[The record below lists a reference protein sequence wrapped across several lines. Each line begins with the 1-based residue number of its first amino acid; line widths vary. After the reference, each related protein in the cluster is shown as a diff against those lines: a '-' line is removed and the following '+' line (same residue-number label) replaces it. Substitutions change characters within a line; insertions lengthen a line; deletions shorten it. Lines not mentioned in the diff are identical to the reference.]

1 MYRVAVVEDEALI
14 QTMVRLNLEKNG
26 YRVEC
31 FGDAEAFLA
40 RLDQATF
47 DIFLLDIMLP
57 GLSGEEI
64 VSRVRGRGIQTPV
77 LMMTAK
83 SDIST
88 KVSTLGRGADDY
100 LAKPFD
106 MQELLARV
114 KALIR
119 RSQGER
125 SLPSSQQVRIGAC
138 EANLETRV
146 ARTRLGDVLLTE
158 REARLLALFAR
169 NAGKVL
175 NRPDILEEVWGM
187 DVDPTPRT
195 IDNFILRFRKLFE
208 EDPENPRHFV
218 TVRASGYLFEP

>member
-1 MYRVAVVEDEALI
+1 MYRVAVVEDETLI

-26 YRVEC
+26 YQVEC
-31 FGDAEAFLA
+31 FGDAESFLA
-40 RLDQATF
+40 RLDRVSF
-47 DIFLLDIMLP
+47 DIFLLDITLP

-64 VSRVRGRGIQTPV
+64 VSRVRARGILAPV
-77 LMMTAK
+77 LMVTAK
-83 SDIST
+83 SDIPT

-114 KALIR
+114 MALIR

-125 SLPSSQQVRIGAC
+125 SLPASQQVRIGSC
-138 EANLETRV
+138 EVNLETRV
-146 ARTRLGDVLLTE
+146 ARTRQGELLLTE
-158 REARLLALFAR
+158 REARLLALFVR

-195 IDNFILRFRKLFE
+195 IDNFVLRFRKLFE
-208 EDPENPRHFV
+208 EDPENPRHFL
-218 TVRASGYLFEP
+218 TVRATGYLFEP